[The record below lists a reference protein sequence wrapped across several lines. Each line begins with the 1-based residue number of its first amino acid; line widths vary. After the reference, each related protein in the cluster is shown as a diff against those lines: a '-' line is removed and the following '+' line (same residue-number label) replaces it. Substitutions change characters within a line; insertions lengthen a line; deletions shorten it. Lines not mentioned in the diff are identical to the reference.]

1 MNNLI
6 RPANL
11 PVGVPGNGL
20 ITIEKNGQKFTVI
33 NLIGR
38 VFMGGLSDCPF
49 RKFDELREQIT
60 DGFVMV
66 DFHAEATSEKAAFGF
81 YADGKAGT
89 VVGTHTHVQTA
100 DERVLPK
107 GTLFQTD
114 VGMCGALNSVI
125 GMEKE
130 APIERFVKGMPR
142 KFEVEKRGGE
152 MLFNALFFEY
162 NDNLEITDFKRLS
175 ITSGD

>member
-1 MNNLI
+1 MKKSRL
-6 RPANL
+6 
-11 PVGVPGNGL
+11 
-20 ITIEKNGQKFTVI
+20 
-33 NLIGR
+33 
-38 VFMGGLSDCPF
+38 
-49 RKFDELREQIT
+49 
-60 DGFVMV
+60 
-66 DFHAEATSEKAAFGF
+66 GF

-142 KFEVEKRGGE
+142 KFEVEKRGE